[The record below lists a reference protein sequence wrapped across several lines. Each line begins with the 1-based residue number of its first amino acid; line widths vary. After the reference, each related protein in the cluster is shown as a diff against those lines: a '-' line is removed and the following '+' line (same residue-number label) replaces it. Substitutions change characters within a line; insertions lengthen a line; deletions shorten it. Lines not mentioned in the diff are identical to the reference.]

1 MNRAICNIV
10 WFKRDLRSVDHA
22 ALNAAIESEKPCL
35 LIYVFEP
42 SMCQLPDWSLR
53 HWQFIY
59 HSIIDLNKKLS
70 HCKIVCCYGEVKD
83 IFDEIKKHHLIQNI
97 FSYEETGNAFTF
109 KRDKKL
115 KIYCKENN
123 IKWTEFPTNAV
134 IRGLKNRDN
143 WTNNWKKRMS
153 EPIIHTDIK
162 KIKSVDS
169 SFLMKFKLPIEWENK
184 LNEYPKEFQPAGEEF
199 AHKYLHSFLNTRYI
213 KYTKGISIP
222 QLSRSTCSRLSPFL
236 AWGNIS
242 LKQVVYACNEKLK
255 ENPPNKRALH
265 NFMSRLHWH
274 CHFIQKFESECR
286 MEFENVN
293 RGFDELI
300 KTKNNDFIDAWKFGK
315 TGVPIVDANMRCL
328 IKTGYINFRMRAL
341 VVSFFT
347 FNLWQ
352 DWRDAAH
359 YLAQLFLDYE
369 PGIHYP
375 QLQMQAGVTG
385 INIIRIYNPIK
396 NSKEKDSEGEFIK
409 NWIPEL
415 KSVPADLIHEPWKL
429 SELEQQLYNCKTGID
444 YPFPIVDVE
453 TTCKQ
458 ASEKM
463 WSFRKT
469 PTVKKE
475 GERILNKHT
484 QRKSAK
490 EKKLL
495 APNLFS
501 EHET

>member
-1 MNRAICNIV
+1 VNKTNCNIV
-10 WFKRDLRSVDHA
+10 WFKRDLRIIDNA
-22 ALNAAIESEKPCL
+22 PLNAAIENGNPCF
-35 LIYVFEP
+35 LIFVFEP
-42 SMCQLPDWSLR
+42 GVCQLPDWSIR

-70 HCKIVCCYGEVKD
+70 NCKIVCCYGEVKI
-83 IFDEIKKHHLIQNI
+83 IFEEIIKHHSIIKI
-97 FSYEETGNAFTF
+97 FSHEEVGNAFTF
-109 KRDKKL
+109 QRDKEL
-115 KIYCKENN
+115 KNFCKQKN
-123 IKWTEFPTNAV
+123 IELTEFPTNAV
-134 IRGLKNRDN
+134 VRGLKNRDN

-153 EPIIHTDIK
+153 EPIIQSDIK
-162 KIKSVDS
+162 KLKTVDS
-169 SFLMKFKLPIEWENK
+169 SFLKKYNLPIDLQNQ
-184 LNEYPKEFQPAGEEF
+184 LNDYPKEFQPAGEVY
-199 AHKYLHSFLNTRYI
+199 AHKYLNSFLNARYI
-213 KYTKGISIP
+213 NYTKGISKP

-242 LKQVVYACNEKLK
+242 LKQVVHACNEKLK
-255 ENPPNKRALH
+255 ENPPNKRALY

-286 MEFENVN
+286 MEFENIN

-300 KTKNNDFIDAWKFGK
+300 KTKNNFFIDAWKIGK

-385 INIIRIYNPIK
+385 INIIRVYNPIK
-396 NSKEKDSEGEFIK
+396 NSKEKDSDGEFIK

-415 KSVPADLIHEPWKL
+415 KLIPADLIHEPWKL
-429 SELEQQLYNCKTGID
+429 SELEQQLYNCKIGKD
-444 YPFPIVDVE
+444 YPYPIVDVE
-453 TTCKQ
+453 VTCKQ

-463 WSFRKT
+463 WSFKKT
-469 PTVKKE
+469 STVKKE
-475 GERILNKHT
+475 GERILSKHT
-484 QRKSAK
+484 QRKISK
-490 EKKLL
+490 EKKLIV
-495 APNLFS
+495 PDLFS
-501 EHET
+501 ANET

>member
-1 MNRAICNIV
+1 MKKTNINIV
-10 WFKRDLRSVDHA
+10 WFKRDLRIIDHA
-22 ALNAAIESEKPCL
+22 ALSAAIESSQLCL

-42 SMCQLPDWSLR
+42 KVHDLPDWSLR

-59 HSIIDLNKKLS
+59 HSIIDLNKKLAHS
-70 HCKIVCCYGEVKD
+70 KIVCCYAEVKD
-83 IFDEIKKHHLIQNI
+83 VIDEIKKHHSIQHI
-97 FSYEETGNAFTF
+97 FSHEETGNAFTF
-109 KRDKKL
+109 KRDKEL
-115 KIYCKENN
+115 KIYCKKNN
-123 IKWTEFPTNAV
+123 INWTEYPTNAV

-143 WTNNWKKRMS
+143 WTKNWKQRMS
-153 EPIIHTDIK
+153 EHIIHSDIK
-162 KIKSVDS
+162 KIKTVDS
-169 SFLMKFKLPIEWENK
+169 SFLMKFKFPIDWENK
-184 LNEYPKEFQPAGEEF
+184 LNDYPNEFQPAGEDF
-199 AHKYLHSFLNTRYI
+199 AYKYLNSFLNARYI
-213 KYTKGISIP
+213 NYTKGISKP

-242 LKQVVYACNEKLK
+242 LKQVIHACNEKLK

-286 MEFENVN
+286 MEFENIN

-300 KTKNNDFIDAWKFGK
+300 KTKNNSFIDAWKRGK

-328 IKTGYINFRMRAL
+328 LKTGYINFRMRAL

-396 NSKEKDSEGEFIK
+396 NSKEKDSDGEFIK

-415 KSVPADLIHEPWKL
+415 KSIPADLIHEPWKL
-429 SELEQQLYNCKTGID
+429 SELEQQLYNFKIGID

-453 TTCKQ
+453 ATCKL

-501 EHET
+501 KHET